1 MMISVRLETQ
11 AIRSRSGPVEKLEDD
26 AVREPGPNDCWTA
39 AEAAANVVLIR
50 LPSNACAES
59 RAVLEA
65 AVVLDGPAA
74 RLSEIAWTHLPMT
87 KYRPAS
93 DHVARDER
101 KEASAVQFS
110 TTKRSLPVTP
120 VLFV

>member
-1 MMISVRLETQ
+1 MISVRLETR
-11 AIRSRSGPVEKLEDD
+11 AIRSRADPVEKLKDD
-26 AVREPGPNDCWTA
+26 AVREPGPNDYWTV
-39 AEAAANVVLIR
+39 AEAAADVVLIR
-50 LPSNACAES
+50 SPSNACAGS
-59 RAVLEA
+59 RAVSEA

-74 RLSEIAWTHLPMT
+74 RLSEIAWTHLAMI

-110 TTKRSLPVTP
+110 TTERSLPVTP
-120 VLFV
+120 VWFV